1 MGTIQNLIFGIMDT
15 KEAEHENRMDLLPY
29 LQ

>member
-1 MGTIQNLIFGIMDT
+1 MGTTKKWTFDIIDT

-29 LQ
+29 L